1 MVETNKNGLHMISS
15 TSISDLRKKN
25 ETKHNTGVKLLIRH
39 KNKYESK
46 PLINDPRDQ
55 RMEDESSDEDISEE
69 GYEERDDSVESS
81 GEEEM
86 HEKQPIKEYYR

>member
-1 MVETNKNGLHMISS
+1 MISS

-46 PLINDPRDQ
+46 PLITDPRD
-55 RMEDESSDEDISEE
+55 RRIDEESSEDYMSED
-69 GYEERDDSVESS
+69 GYEERDESQESS
-81 GEEEM
+81 GEEEL
-86 HEKQPIKEYYR
+86 HEKESLREYYR